1 MVSLTILCQK
11 EMEARRVPQ
20 RWRPAS
26 REEPLESGTTRR
38 LDGDTAPERFNRGS
52 NQSGMRA
59 YNERLVLSLVRRHG
73 ALAKSDIA
81 RMTGLSAQT
90 VSVIMRELE
99 ADGLLLRGEPVRGKV
114 GQPSVP
120 MSLAPDGA
128 WFYGLKLGRR
138 SADLVLTDFLGNV
151 LEQVHHTYRY
161 PSPDDMIRFV
171 GEARASIDATLSDAA
186 RTRLAGLGIAMP
198 FRMWDWAESI
208 GAPAETANAWRH
220 VDMRS
225 EIAARC
231 ELPVFLENDATA
243 ACSAELVFGRPGGP
257 RDFVYFYIGFFIGG
271 GIVLN
276 GNLYSGRTGNAG
288 ALGSMPVPGPD
299 GRIRQLIDV
308 ASIARLEQALEQRG
322 QGSSILWDS
331 PEHWQV
337 EPAILDPWVEET
349 ARGLAHAILSAASV
363 IDFEAAVIDGSM
375 PEAVRARIV
384 AATAER
390 LAGLNLAGIEAPA
403 VGEGTVGHNAR
414 ALGAAALP
422 LLERFLVGQDA
433 FLKEN

>member
-1 MVSLTILCQK
+1 MD
-11 EMEARRVPQ
+11 
-20 RWRPAS
+20 
-26 REEPLESGTTRR
+26 SGTTRR
-38 LDGDTAPERFNRGS
+38 QEGEGSPERFNRGS

-99 ADGLLLRGEPVRGKV
+99 ADGLLLRGEPVRGRV

-151 LEQVHHTYRY
+151 VQQVHHAYRY
-161 PSPDDMIRFV
+161 PTPDGMVGFV
-171 GEARASIDATLSDAA
+171 REAMARIDATLSDAA
-186 RTRLAGLGIAMP
+186 RQRLAGLGIAMP
-198 FRMWDWAESI
+198 FKMWDWAESI
-208 GAPAETANAWRH
+208 GAPAETAEAWRR
-220 VDMRS
+220 VDMRA
-225 EIAARC
+225 EIAAC
-231 ELPVFLENDATA
+231 CDLPVFLENDATA
-243 ACSAELVFGRPGGP
+243 ACSAELVFGQTGRP
-257 RDFVYFYIGFFIGG
+257 RDFVYFYIGFFVGG
-271 GIVLN
+271 GVVLN

-288 ALGSMPVPGPD
+288 ALGSMPVPGP
-299 GRIRQLIDV
+299 GGGTRQLIDV
-308 ASIARLEQALEQRG
+308 ASVATLERAMEEHGRG
-322 QGSSILWDS
+322 SAILWDS
-331 PEHWQV
+331 PNHWEV
-337 EPAILDPWVEET
+337 EPGILDPWIEEA
-349 ARGLAHAILSAASV
+349 ARGLAHAILAAASV
-363 IDFEAAVIDGSM
+363 IDFEAALIDGSM

-384 AATAER
+384 AATADK
-390 LAGLNLAGIEAPA
+390 LAGLNLAGIEAPR
-403 VGEGTVGHNAR
+403 VGEGTVGPNAR

-433 FLKEN
+433 FLKDN

>member
-1 MVSLTILCQK
+1 M
-11 EMEARRVPQ
+11 
-20 RWRPAS
+20 
-26 REEPLESGTTRR
+26 
-38 LDGDTAPERFNRGS
+38 APERFNRGS

-99 ADGLLLRGEPVRGKV
+99 ADGLLLRGEPVRGRV

-138 SADLVLTDFLGNV
+138 SADLVLIDFLGRV
-151 LEQVHHTYRY
+151 LDKVHHTYRY
-161 PSPDDMIRFV
+161 PAPDDMVRFV
-171 GEARASIDATLSDAA
+171 GEAKAA
-186 RTRLAGLGIAMP
+186 IERKLPAGAVDRLAGLGIAMP
-198 FRMWDWAESI
+198 FKMWDWTESI
-208 GAPAETANAWRH
+208 GAPAETAKAWRS
-220 VDMRS
+220 VDMRA
-225 EIAARC
+225 EVQARC
-231 ELPVFLENDATA
+231 DVPVYLENDATA
-243 ACSAELVFGRPGGP
+243 ACSAELVFGQPGGP

-271 GIVLN
+271 GVVLN
-276 GNLYSGRTGNAG
+276 GNLFSGRTGNAG

-308 ASIARLEQALEQRG
+308 ASIATLEQAMEERG
-322 QGSSILWDS
+322 RGAALLWDS
-331 PEHWQV
+331 PEVWDV
-337 EPAILDPWVEET
+337 EPEILDPWIEET
-349 ARGLAHAILSAASV
+349 SRGLAHAILASASV
-363 IDFEAAVIDGSM
+363 IDFEAALIDGSM
-375 PEAVRARIV
+375 PESVRARI
-384 AATAER
+384 AESTARR
-390 LAGLNLAGIEAPA
+390 LKGLNFAGIEAPA
-403 VGEGTVGHNAR
+403 VGQGTVGHDAR

-433 FLKEN
+433 FLKDN

>member
-1 MVSLTILCQK
+1 M
-11 EMEARRVPQ
+11 
-20 RWRPAS
+20 
-26 REEPLESGTTRR
+26 ESGTSRKP
-38 LDGDTAPERFNRGS
+38 DGDMAPERFNRGS

-99 ADGLLLRGEPVRGKV
+99 ADGLLLRGEPVRGRV

-138 SADLVLTDFLGNV
+138 SADLVLIDFLGRV
-151 LEQVHHTYRY
+151 LDKVHHTYRY
-161 PSPDDMIRFV
+161 PAPDDMVRFV
-171 GEARASIDATLSDAA
+171 SEAKAA
-186 RTRLAGLGIAMP
+186 IERKLPAGAVDRLAGLGIAMP
-198 FRMWDWAESI
+198 FKMWDWAESI
-208 GAPAETANAWRH
+208 GAPAETAKAWRS
-220 VDMRS
+220 VDMR
-225 EIAARC
+225 AAVQAHC
-231 ELPVFLENDATA
+231 DFPVYLENDATA
-243 ACSAELVFGRPGGP
+243 ACSAELVFGQPGGS

-271 GIVLN
+271 GVVLN
-276 GNLYSGRTGNAG
+276 GNLFSGRTGNAG

-308 ASIARLEQALEQRG
+308 ASIATLEQAMEERG
-322 QGSSILWDS
+322 RGAALLWDS
-331 PEHWQV
+331 PEVWDV
-337 EPAILDPWVEET
+337 EPEILDPWIEET
-349 ARGLAHAILSAASV
+349 SRGLAHAILASASV
-363 IDFEAAVIDGSM
+363 IDFEAALIDGSM
-375 PEAVRARIV
+375 PESVRARI
-384 AATAER
+384 AESTARR
-390 LAGLNLAGIEAPA
+390 LKGLNFAGIEAPV
-403 VGEGTVGHNAR
+403 VGQGTVGHDAR

-433 FLKEN
+433 FLKDN